1 MHLSIQGNCGV
12 GESFCVLCAAPGLES
27 SADGRPAL
35 TELMVYSER
44 KMLRTPSQEKRETAK
59 EG

>member
-1 MHLSIQGNCGV
+1 MHLSIQGNWGL
-12 GESFCVLCAAPGLES
+12 GESCAVPGLES

-35 TELMVYSER
+35 TELMVYSKR

>member
-1 MHLSIQGNCGV
+1 MHLSIRGNYGV
-12 GESFCVLCAAPGLES
+12 GQS

-35 TELMVYSER
+35 TELMVYSEK
-44 KMLRTPSQEKRETAK
+44 KMLRTPSQEKRDTAK